1 MANLIQARVL
11 SFDIDYRKTNDQTFV
26 TIQLATILDNYIY
39 IIVESMHMCI
49 GANIVIRIA
58 TLSKIASHL

>member
-1 MANLIQARVL
+1 M
-11 SFDIDYRKTNDQTFV
+11 NDQTFI
-26 TIQLATILDNYIY
+26 TIQLATVLDNYIC

-49 GANIVIRIA
+49 GANIVTCMA